1 MLRVIIFCDIC
12 NPQGVRYIEQQRSTI
27 RGDIDGRRVTDG
39 RSWFEG
45 PLDEALEWD
54 WLFEDGEHICP
65 RCRDRHN
72 KV

>member
-1 MLRVIIFCDIC
+1 MLRVIIC
-12 NPQGVRYIEQQRSTI
+12 
-27 RGDIDGRRVTDG
+27 GDIDGRRVTDG

-45 PLDEALEWD
+45 PLDEALEGD
-54 WLFEDGEHICP
+54 WLFEDGEHIFP